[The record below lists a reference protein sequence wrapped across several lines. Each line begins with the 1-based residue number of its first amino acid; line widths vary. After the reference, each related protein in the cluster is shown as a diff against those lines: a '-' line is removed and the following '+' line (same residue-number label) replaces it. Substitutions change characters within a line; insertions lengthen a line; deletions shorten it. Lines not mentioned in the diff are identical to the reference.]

1 MKHHK
6 KRKPDYNLSLLG
18 GSFIELHYFHCNYF
32 CCPLKDVAI
41 GGWQLKH
48 SAGEEDETTYK
59 FHRSV
64 HIKPGAYVTVS
75 LADLLCERL

>member
-1 MKHHK
+1 MELLHFY
-6 KRKPDYNLSLLG
+6 YNY
-18 GSFIELHYFHCNYF
+18 SFCS
-32 CCPLKDVAI
+32 LKDVAI

-75 LADLLCERL
+75 SANLLYER